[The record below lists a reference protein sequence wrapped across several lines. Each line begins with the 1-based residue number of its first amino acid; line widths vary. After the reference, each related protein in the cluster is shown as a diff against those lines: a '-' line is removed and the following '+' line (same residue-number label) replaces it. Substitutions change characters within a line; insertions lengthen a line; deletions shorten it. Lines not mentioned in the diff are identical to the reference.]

1 MGLKQ
6 KKHLDKLNSN
16 QKRENNRNWKGGI
29 VLDKSI
35 GFLALLILCIPSIII
50 LREYFG
56 REK

>member
-1 MGLKQ
+1 MGLE
-6 KKHLDKLNSN
+6 LT
-16 QKRENNRNWKGGI
+16 GI
-29 VLDKSI
+29 NILDKSI